1 MTKSSV
7 KELLFFRI
15 SPDQFGKYPAWLPI
29 YISQIILPMMGI
41 FTVAL
46 KIILRRG
53 KDMRRKFF
61 GVSATHPH
69 ETIN

>member
-15 SPDQFGKYPAWLPI
+15 SPDQFGKYPAWLII
-29 YISQIILPMMGI
+29 YISQIILPMVGI
-41 FTVAL
+41 IAVAL
-46 KIILRRG
+46 KIILRSG
-53 KDMRRKFF
+53 KDMHREFF

>member
-1 MTKSSV
+1 M
-7 KELLFFRI
+7 
-15 SPDQFGKYPAWLPI
+15 

-41 FTVAL
+41 FAVAL
-46 KIILRRG
+46 KIILRSG
-53 KDMRRKFF
+53 KDMRREFF